1 MGAKMGHLESK
12 DTAGLKLCAGAAAR
26 TREAA
31 SHLDESGAARLAL
44 VRLFSR
50 MDAGVSLEIGRAVK
64 LGAADVAVVRL
75 RTWSLTSGGS
85 AFRIQT
91 HKAQVGL
98 L

>member
-1 MGAKMGHLESK
+1 MRRG
-12 DTAGLKLCAGAAAR
+12 
-26 TREAA
+26 TRRNTRQA
-31 SHLDESGAARLAL
+31 SSYLDESGAARLAL

-50 MDAGVSLEIGRAVK
+50 MDAGVSLEIGRPVK

-75 RTWSLTSGGS
+75 RTWRLTSGGS

-91 HKAQVGL
+91 HEVHVGL